1 MKLSKYVNN
10 RIGYEDFT
18 STDKRNLV
26 ETFVTHEMTLTAM
39 FNAIFQNKT
48 GPEISDKNKAIS
60 KQNSTELLG
69 DFIKEQP
76 LDENVSVDS
85 YQASEYKT
93 LFTNR
98 SIQGGSELKRN
109 IDQIKIMEEGDEDR
123 KLMDN
128 RVASMSR
135 LDIDLSSIDE
145 V

>member
-1 MKLSKYVNN
+1 M
-10 RIGYEDFT
+10 
-18 STDKRNLV
+18 
-26 ETFVTHEMTLTAM
+26 
-39 FNAIFQNKT
+39 
-48 GPEISDKNKAIS
+48 
-60 KQNSTELLG
+60 
-69 DFIKEQP
+69 
-76 LDENVSVDS
+76 SVDS
-85 YQASEYKT
+85 YQHSEYKT

-109 IDQIKIMEEGDEDR
+109 IDQIKIMEDGDEDR